1 MSGIQMV
8 CQVTRLYHFNIRHPY
23 CPVFRCL
30 VFRWLLYNQLWSFFK
45 VCQLLNS
52 VLDISPTSNL
62 IDTRGQSSF
71 VDFSPMSIVA
81 SSDDETDAS
90 TNVKTSTS
98 TIKNRKRKPDDD
110 ESAKMIKRQ
119 LTGLIS
125 METFGLFIFFFV
137 VTIFPVH
144 VRVSSPFDPIIGS
157 YLEERLP
164 HTCS

>member
-1 MSGIQMV
+1 MMSWVKVSSQHNYYMHNYLPYKMSGIQMV

-119 LTGLIS
+119 LTGLVS
-125 METFGLFIFFFV
+125 METFG
-137 VTIFPVH
+137 
-144 VRVSSPFDPIIGS
+144 
-157 YLEERLP
+157 
-164 HTCS
+164 